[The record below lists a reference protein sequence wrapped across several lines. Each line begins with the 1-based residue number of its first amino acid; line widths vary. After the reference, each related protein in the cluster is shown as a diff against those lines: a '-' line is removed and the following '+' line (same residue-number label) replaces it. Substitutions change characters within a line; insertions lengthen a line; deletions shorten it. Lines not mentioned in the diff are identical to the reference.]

1 MELRQL
7 EYFVA
12 VAEELGF
19 ARAAERL
26 QTVQASVSRRIAD
39 FERELGLRL
48 FDRTSR
54 YVRLTAAG
62 ERLLPEARA
71 ALAAA
76 ARVRD
81 TAAGITAG
89 TEGLVRLGT
98 TRAFADRVYRT
109 LDTLAARRPGLRVR
123 LERAPQEARLAA
135 VRSGIFD
142 AALVR
147 TVRRADGV
155 TLHPLWTE
163 PLIAALPAAHAAALG
178 LADDEPLSLERL
190 ARLPLRLAP
199 RAANPAFHDLVT
211 SALPA
216 WTPGPP
222 FTTLQDTLA
231 ELAAHPE
238 PSWTVFYPV
247 GPLPPTARITF
258 RVLPGLAVPVSL
270 AVPAGRPLT
279 PPVQALLDA
288 LATASGHAPGD
299 NAVGGRAVDGRVAV
313 REPAV
318 TARDA
323 AVARTVVSAVVA
335 SGGGVTPGA
344 AVAAMGA
351 GREGA
356 APAGAAV
363 TPT

>member
-19 ARAAERL
+19 GRAAERL
-26 QTVQASVSRRIAD
+26 HTVQASVTRQIAGL
-39 FERELGLRL
+39 ERELGLRL
-48 FDRTSR
+48 FDRSAR
-54 YVRLTAAG
+54 HVRLTAAG

-76 ARVRD
+76 ARVRA
-81 TAAGITAG
+81 TAVGITAG

-98 TRAFADRVYRT
+98 TRAFADRVYRA
-109 LDTLAARRPGLRVR
+109 LDMLAARRPGLRVR

-135 VRSGIFD
+135 VRSGTFD

-155 TLHPLWTE
+155 ALHPLWAD
-163 PLIAALPAAHAAALG
+163 PLIAALPASHAAALG
-178 LADDEPLSLERL
+178 LDEDEAPSLDRL
-190 ARLPLRLAP
+190 ARLPLRLVP

-211 SALPA
+211 AALPD

-222 FTTLQDTLA
+222 FTTLQDTLT

-238 PSWTVFYPV
+238 PSWTLFYPV
-247 GPLPPTARITF
+247 GQLPPTGRITF
-258 RVLPGLAVPVSL
+258 RTLPGLTVPVSL
-270 AVPAGRPLT
+270 AVPAGRPLA

-288 LATASGHAPGD
+288 LTATGATPRG
-299 NAVGGRAVDGRVAV
+299 
-313 REPAV
+313 
-318 TARDA
+318 
-323 AVARTVVSAVVA
+323 TVH
-335 SGGGVTPGA
+335 
-344 AVAAMGA
+344 
-351 GREGA
+351 
-356 APAGAAV
+356 PAGSGPGSGPGSRRGNPAGALAARNAAGGTSTAAV
-363 TPT
+363 TPARAVTPTPR